1 MLSTRHKIVLARWA
15 YHGVHAVRTLLGRD
29 DQVTVV
35 RGDIAWDLDL
45 GEGIDFAIYLLRAFE
60 HSSIRAYSRLIKP
73 GAVVID
79 VGANIG
85 AHTLP
90 FAQLVGPNGHV
101 YAFEPTAYAF
111 RRLQRNL
118 ALNSV
123 LAQRVSA
130 FQAMLAA
137 SSSDAPDTNLYA
149 RWPLRREPEIRHSTH
164 LGVAASTEGAE
175 VIRLDDWVARHNIP
189 RIDFMKIDVDG
200 HECRVLRGA
209 HETLRRFRPSLL
221 VEFMPYG
228 LEEAGA
234 SLDEL
239 VRLLTDLDY
248 TFLRV
253 PGLTRLPEAVS
264 QLRDIIPEGGSLN
277 VLCRINA

>member
-15 YHGVHAVRTLLGRD
+15 YHGVHAARTLLGRD

-137 SSSDAPDTNLYA
+137 
-149 RWPLRREPEIRHSTH
+149 PEIRHSTH